1 MKGYG
6 HKHINV
12 NGLRMVIAMCT
23 CDGIGYIII
32 HVIEFDKYQ
41 KKSSIQNLPTFL
53 QMEESSNLWK
63 GRAKQSDV
71 YDMQPTFLLL

>member
-1 MKGYG
+1 VGPKPKIALVKQDQCMKGYG

-32 HVIEFDKYQ
+32 HVIEFDKY
-41 KKSSIQNLPTFL
+41 
-53 QMEESSNLWK
+53 
-63 GRAKQSDV
+63 
-71 YDMQPTFLLL
+71 